1 MPLLSVAMI
10 VKNEAHC
17 LAACLDSVH
26 DIADEILIGD
36 TGSTDDTV
44 AVAREYGAKI
54 LSIPWQD
61 DFSAARNAVLA
72 EATGGWLLHVDADE
86 VVDPD
91 GARRIR
97 EIVDNDGQG
106 ADAIEVIL
114 ANYSDDMRA
123 WRWVPVDLSKRHIPL
138 SPPSKGDKQDAP
150 QSKDTNAGQTASLA
164 RGCLPGDREDV
175 PPLKGSGGDIP
186 PLKGSRE
193 GVPPLKG
200 GRGDVPAPP
209 MSRGYAGY
217 IAVGLLRLFRNR
229 RGFEYRE
236 AVHENITESVVERGG
251 VVRPEPIVIHHY
263 GFAGDP
269 AKAQAKAS
277 FYRRIAQAKVEQ
289 RPNDPKAWYDLAEQ
303 SLACGDAATAETA
316 SRKALS
322 IAPSDL
328 SSASILANTL
338 LNRGDLAEARELFE
352 RLEQSGISAH
362 HVGTVLGAIACRE
375 GRLEEARQRLED
387 TISRCPNAVQAY
399 LYLARTLEQLGD
411 SHSAR
416 NQLEKALA
424 IAPTIQ
430 EIINR
435 LQSHDLRQAGE
446 RQFKYGNP
454 QDALRTLVQALK
466 LDPEDPLTHYDIGTV
481 LTTLGLH
488 DKAQESFHRVR
499 LLAPSVQRSN
509 DMHEPHL

>member
-72 EATGGWLLHVDADE
+72 EATGDWLLHVDADE

-123 WRWVPVDLSKRHIPL
+123 WRWVPV
-138 SPPSKGDKQDAP
+138 PPSKGA
-150 QSKDTNAGQTASLA
+150 NVGQTVSLP
-164 RGCLPGDREDV
+164 RGYVPGDREDLPPLKGDREDILPLKESGEDG

-186 PLKGSRE
+186 PLKG
-193 GVPPLKG
+193 
-200 GRGDVPAPP
+200 GRGDVPAHS

-217 IAVGLLRLFRNR
+217 IAVGLLRLFRNH

-236 AVHENITESVVERGG
+236 AVHENITESVAEHGG
-251 VVRPEPIVIHHY
+251 VVRPEPIIIHHY

-269 AKAQAKAS
+269 AKAQAKAT
-277 FYRRIAQAKVEQ
+277 FYRRIAQTKAEQ
-289 RPNDPKAWYDLAEQ
+289 RPNDPKAWHDLAEQ
-303 SLACGDAATAETA
+303 SLACGDAAAAENA
-316 SRKALS
+316 ARKALS
-322 IAPSDL
+322 IAPNDL
-328 SSASILANTL
+328 SAASILANIL
-338 LNRGDLAEARELFE
+338 LNRGDLDEARELFE

-362 HVGTVLGAIACRE
+362 HVGTVLGAIACRQ

-387 TISRCPNAVQAY
+387 TINRCPNAVQAY
-399 LYLARTLEQLGD
+399 LYLARTLDRLGD
-411 SHSAR
+411 IPAAHT
-416 NQLEKALA
+416 QLEKAQE
-424 IAPTIQ
+424 IAPRIQ
-430 EIINR
+430 EIADR
-435 LQSHDLRQAGE
+435 LQAHDLRQAGE
-446 RQFKYGNP
+446 RQFKYGIP

-466 LDPEDPLTHYDIGTV
+466 LDPEDPLTHNDIGTV

-488 DKAQESFHRVR
+488 DKAQESFHRAR
-499 LLAPSVQRSN
+499 LLAPTIP
-509 DMHEPHL
+509 EPTSE

>member
-44 AVAREYGAKI
+44 AVAREHGAKI

-61 DFSAARNAVLA
+61 DFSAVRNAVLA
-72 EATGGWLLHVDADE
+72 EATGDWLLHVDADE

-91 GARRIR
+91 GAGRIR

-123 WRWVPVDLSKRHIPL
+123 WRWVPVS
-138 SPPSKGDKQDAP
+138 
-150 QSKDTNAGQTASLA
+150 
-164 RGCLPGDREDV
+164 
-175 PPLKGSGGDIP
+175 
-186 PLKGSRE
+186 
-193 GVPPLKG
+193 PLKG
-200 GRGDVPAPP
+200 GRGDLPSHS

-217 IAVGLLRLFRNR
+217 IAVGLLRLFRNH

-236 AVHENITESVVERGG
+236 AVHENITESVAEHCG
-251 VVRPEPIVIHHY
+251 VVRREPIVIHHY

-277 FYRRIAQAKVEQ
+277 FYRRIAQAKVKQ

-322 IAPSDL
+322 IAANDL
-328 SSASILANTL
+328 SSASILANIL
-338 LNRGDLAEARELFE
+338 LNRGDLDEAHELFE
-352 RLEQSGISAH
+352 RLEQSGISTH
-362 HVGTVLGAIACRE
+362 HVGTVLGAIACKQ

-387 TISRCPNAVQAY
+387 TINRCPSAVQAY
-399 LYLARTLEQLGD
+399 LYLARTLDRLGD
-411 SHSAR
+411 IPAAHT
-416 NQLEKALA
+416 QLEKAQE
-424 IAPTIQ
+424 IAPRIQ
-430 EIINR
+430 EIADR
-435 LQSHDLRQAGE
+435 LQAHDLRQAGE

-454 QDALRTLVQALK
+454 QDALRTLVQALR
-466 LDPEDPLTHYDIGTV
+466 LDPEDPLTHNDIGTV
-481 LTTLGLH
+481 LMTLGLH
-488 DKAQESFHRVR
+488 DKAQESFHRAR
-499 LLAPSVQRSN
+499 LLLAPTIPESAS
-509 DMHEPHL
+509 E